1 MMTLA
6 DYRKMY
12 DYNQTL
18 AKSFHQ
24 AEVAA
29 EIVEILSE
37 NEGIGMTAK
46 EISEKFSLKYY
57 KENAGGENSWYYAP
71 TKNRIAQLLVKLIDM
86 GKVKVMGI
94 VEYPVTVV
102 NYLGDGRKITFD
114 GWSKVYGL

>member
-37 NEGIGMTAK
+37 NEGMGMTAK

-57 KENAGGENSWYYAP
+57 KEIANGVDSWYYSP
-71 TKNRIAQLLVKLIDM
+71 TKHKVAQLLVKLIDM
-86 GKVKVMGI
+86 GKIKVVDT